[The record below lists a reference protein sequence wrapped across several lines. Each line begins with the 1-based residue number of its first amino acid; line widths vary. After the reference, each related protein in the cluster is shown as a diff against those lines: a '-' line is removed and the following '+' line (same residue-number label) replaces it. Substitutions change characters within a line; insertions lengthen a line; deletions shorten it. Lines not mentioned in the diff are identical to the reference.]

1 MGAFLRKF
9 LAIVLVIVLGILAAF
24 GFLIFQSDST
34 ESTLPKPIESAS
46 VPQGDGLDGYY
57 AQQLEWSECSDGF
70 ECSSFSAPID
80 YANPADGAMQIS
92 VIRKL
97 ATGTAQGSLVLN
109 PGGPG
114 GSGIEYTTYAEYVVS
129 DTLRENFD
137 IVGFDPRGVGFSTPV
152 ECLDDEQT
160 EEYIALDGSPD
171 DQTEIDQA
179 QAMSEL
185 FAQSCATNSPDTY
198 KFLDTISAA
207 RDVDILRALLGD
219 EKLNWLGKSYG
230 TFLGATYADLFP
242 ERVGRMLLD
251 GAIDPMLTN
260 EKLSYGQ
267 ALGFELA
274 LTRFVDDCVTKSD
287 CPLSASGA
295 AGVSEVGDLLI
306 KLDANPITLDDG
318 RLFTQ
323 AMGTLGVVGSLYDK
337 QYGWPELRTNLGLAF
352 DGDFSGLAS
361 SVDFY
366 TGRQSDGSYKDNSND
381 AIAAVNCL
389 DRPDRATTE
398 ETAALASVWK
408 KVATNFGE
416 YLAWSNISCSYWQAE
431 ATGVPKEITA
441 PGTPTILVVGTVN
454 DPATPYAWSQALAA
468 QLSKGVLLTLDGD
481 GHTAYYQGSKC
492 IDEIVDNFYLTG
504 EAEDGITCTD
514 GP

>member
-1 MGAFLRKF
+1 MSNNKTIKSALISVFSKEGLEPIVKELDRLGVTIYSTGGTQKF
-9 LAIVLVIVLGILAAF
+9 INDLGI
-24 GFLIFQSDST
+24 
-34 ESTLPKPIESAS
+34 K
-46 VPQGDGLDGYY
+46 
-57 AQQLEWSECSDGF
+57 
-70 ECSSFSAPID
+70 
-80 YANPADGAMQIS
+80 
-92 VIRKL
+92 
-97 ATGTAQGSLVLN
+97 
-109 PGGPG
+109 
-114 GSGIEYTTYAEYVVS
+114 VV
-129 DTLRENFD
+129 
-137 IVGFDPRGVGFSTPV
+137 PV
-152 ECLDDEQT
+152 EDVTSYPSILGGRVKT
-160 EEYIALDGSPD
+160 LHPKVFGGILNRSSLAS

-179 QAMSEL
+179 QQMAEL
-185 FAQSCATNSPDTY
+185 FGQTCAANSPDI
-198 KFLDTISAA
+198 FQFVDTVSAT
-207 RDVDILRALLGD
+207 RDIDILRALLGD

-251 GAIDPMLTN
+251 GAIDPTLTN
-260 EKLSYGQ
+260 EKLSFGQ
-267 ALGFELA
+267 ALSFELA

-306 KLDANPITLDDG
+306 ELDANPITLDDG

-352 DGDFSGLAS
+352 DDDFSGLAS

-398 ETAALASVWK
+398 ETAALASEWK
-408 KVATNFGE
+408 KVAPNFGE

>member
-1 MGAFLRKF
+1 MRKF
-9 LAIVLVIVLGILAAF
+9 TAVVLAVFVGIIATLGYQMS
-24 GFLIFQSDST
+24 QSDSND
-34 ESTLPKPIESAS
+34 SGSPQPSAS
-46 VPQGDGLDGYY
+46 VPQGAGLDGYY
-57 AQQLEWSECSDGF
+57 AQILEWSDCNEGF
-70 ECSSFSAPID
+70 ECSTFSVPID

-92 VIRKL
+92 AIRKL
-97 ATGTAQGSLVLN
+97 ATGSALGSLILN

-129 DTLRENFD
+129 ETLRENFD
-137 IVGFDPRGVGFSTPV
+137 IVGFDPRGVGQSTPV
-152 ECLDDEQT
+152 ECLNDEQT

-171 DQTEIDQA
+171 NQTEIDQV

-198 KFLDTISAA
+198 KFLDTISAT
-207 RDVDILRALLGD
+207 RDIDILRALLGD

-242 ERVGRMLLD
+242 DRVGRMLLD
-251 GAIDPMLTN
+251 GAIDPTLTN
-260 EKLSYGQ
+260 EQLSYGQ

-274 LTRFVDDCVTKSD
+274 LTRFVDDCATESD
-287 CPLSASGA
+287 CPLSASGP
-295 AGVSEVGDLLI
+295 AGVSQVSDLLI
-306 KLDANPITLDDG
+306 ELDANPVILDDG

-337 QYGWPELRTNLGLAF
+337 QYGWPDLRTNLGLAF
-352 DGDFSGLAS
+352 ADDFSGLAS

-366 TGRQSDGSYKDNSND
+366 TGRQSDGSFKDNSND

-389 DRPDRATTE
+389 DRPDRATKDQTV
-398 ETAALASVWK
+398 ALASEWK
-408 KVATNFGE
+408 KAAPNFGE

-431 ATGVPKEITA
+431 ATGIPKKIA
-441 PGTPTILVVGTVN
+441 ALGTPTILVVGTVN

-481 GHTAYYQGSKC
+481 GHTAYYQGSNC
-492 IDEIVDNFYLTG
+492 IDEVVDNFYLTG
-504 EAEDGITCTD
+504 EAQADIICTD

>member
-1 MGAFLRKF
+1 M
-9 LAIVLVIVLGILAAF
+9 IVLGILAAF
-24 GFLIFQSDST
+24 GYLIFKSDPT
-34 ESTLPKPIESAS
+34 DSTLPKPIESAS

-97 ATGTAQGSLVLN
+97 ATGTALGSLVLN

-185 FAQSCATNSPDTY
+185 FAQSCAINSPDTY

-242 ERVGRMLLD
+242 DRVGRMLLD
-251 GAIDPMLTN
+251 GAIDPTLTN

-306 KLDANPITLDDG
+306 ELDANPITLDDG

-398 ETAALASVWK
+398 ETAALASEWK
-408 KVATNFGE
+408 KVAPNFGE

-441 PGTPTILVVGTVN
+441 PGTPTILVVVTVN

-468 QLSKGVLLTLDGD
+468 QLSNAVLLTLDGD

>member
-1 MGAFLRKF
+1 MRKF
-9 LAIVLVIVLGILAAF
+9 TAVVLAVFVGIIATLGYQMS
-24 GFLIFQSDST
+24 QSDSND
-34 ESTLPKPIESAS
+34 SGSPQPSAS
-46 VPQGDGLDGYY
+46 VPQGAGLDGYY
-57 AQQLEWSECSDGF
+57 AQILEWSDCNEGF
-70 ECSSFSAPID
+70 ECSTFSVPID

-92 VIRKL
+92 AIRKL
-97 ATGTAQGSLVLN
+97 ATGSALGSLILN

-129 DTLRENFD
+129 ETLRENFD
-137 IVGFDPRGVGFSTPV
+137 IVGFDPRGVGKSTPV
-152 ECLDDEQT
+152 ECLNDEQT

-171 DQTEIDQA
+171 NQTEIDQV

-198 KFLDTISAA
+198 KFLDTISAT
-207 RDVDILRALLGD
+207 RDIDILRALLGD

-242 ERVGRMLLD
+242 DRVGRMLLD
-251 GAIDPMLTN
+251 GAIDPTLTN
-260 EKLSYGQ
+260 EQLSYGQ

-274 LTRFVDDCVTKSD
+274 LTRFVDDCATKSD
-287 CPLSASGA
+287 CPLSASGP
-295 AGVSEVGDLLI
+295 AGVSQVSDLLTE
-306 KLDANPITLDDG
+306 LDANPVTLDDG

-352 DGDFSGLAS
+352 ADDFSGLAS

-366 TGRQSDGSYKDNSND
+366 TGRQSDGRFKDNSND

-389 DRPDRATTE
+389 DRPDRATKDQTV
-398 ETAALASVWK
+398 ALASEWK
-408 KVATNFGE
+408 KAAPNFGE
-416 YLAWSNISCSYWQAE
+416 YLAWSNISCSYWQSE
-431 ATGVPKEITA
+431 ATGIPKKIA
-441 PGTPTILVVGTVN
+441 ALGTPTILVVGTVN

-481 GHTAYYQGSKC
+481 GHTAYYQGSNC
-492 IDEIVDNFYLTG
+492 IDEVVDNFFLTG
-504 EAEDGITCTD
+504 EAQEGIVCSD

>member
-24 GFLIFQSDST
+24 GYLIFQSDST

-70 ECSSFSAPID
+70 ECSSFSVPID

-251 GAIDPMLTN
+251 GAIDPTLTN
-260 EKLSYGQ
+260 EKLSFGQ

-306 KLDANPITLDDG
+306 ELDANPISLDDG

-352 DGDFSGLAS
+352 DDDFSGLAS

-398 ETAALASVWK
+398 ETAALASEWK
-408 KVATNFGE
+408 KVAPNFGE

-454 DPATPYAWSQALAA
+454 DPATPYAWSQALAT

>member
-1 MGAFLRKF
+1 M
-9 LAIVLVIVLGILAAF
+9 IVLGILAAF

-97 ATGTAQGSLVLN
+97 ATGTALGSLILN

-185 FAQSCATNSPDTY
+185 FAQSCAINSPDTY

-251 GAIDPMLTN
+251 GAIDPTLTN

-295 AGVSEVGDLLI
+295 AGASEVGDLLI
-306 KLDANPITLDDG
+306 ELDANPITLDDG

-398 ETAALASVWK
+398 QTVALASEWK
-408 KVATNFGE
+408 KVAPNFGE

-441 PGTPTILVVGTVN
+441 IGTPTILVVGTVN

>member
-1 MGAFLRKF
+1 M
-9 LAIVLVIVLGILAAF
+9 IVLGILAAF
-24 GFLIFQSDST
+24 GYLIFKSDPT
-34 ESTLPKPIESAS
+34 DSTLPKPIESAS

-97 ATGTAQGSLVLN
+97 ATGTALGSLVLN

-251 GAIDPMLTN
+251 GAIDPTLTN

-287 CPLSASGA
+287 CPLSASGT

-306 KLDANPITLDDG
+306 ELDANPITLDDG

-352 DGDFSGLAS
+352 DDDFSGLAS

-398 ETAALASVWK
+398 QTVALASEWK
-408 KVATNFGE
+408 KVAPNFGE